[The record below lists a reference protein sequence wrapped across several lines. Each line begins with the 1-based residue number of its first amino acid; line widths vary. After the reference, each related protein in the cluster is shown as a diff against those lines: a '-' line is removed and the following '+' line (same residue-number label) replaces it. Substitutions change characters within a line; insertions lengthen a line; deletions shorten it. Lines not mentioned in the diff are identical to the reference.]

1 MNSIKFLKEF
11 NAHLRNEVHE
21 LKSEKSVLNGEIL
34 ELKDKLREAQE
45 DARSNYNDMI
55 DTRLEN
61 YDLICKIKNLE
72 VENATLKSQKGSIY
86 TDPVKLRKSKQEE
99 TEHDNT

>member
-1 MNSIKFLKEF
+1 MNKNKILKEF

-21 LKSEKSVLNGEIL
+21 LKAEKSELNGEIL

-45 DARSNYNDMI
+45 DAQSNYNDML

-61 YDLICKIKNLE
+61 YDLICKIKKLE
-72 VENATLKSQKGSIY
+72 VEIATLKSQKGSIY
-86 TDPVKLRKSKQEE
+86 TDPVKCRKLKQEE
-99 TEHDNT
+99 TNHDNT

>member
-1 MNSIKFLKEF
+1 MNSIKFLEEF
-11 NAHLRNEVHE
+11 NSHLRNEVHE

-45 DARSNYNDMI
+45 EAQSNYNDML

-61 YDLICKIKNLE
+61 YDLICKIKKLE
-72 VENATLKSQKGSIY
+72 VEIATLKSQKSSIY
-86 TDPVKLRKSKQEE
+86 TDPEKCRKLKQEDIN
-99 TEHDNT
+99 HDNT